1 MDALSLK
8 ICDIQGRLFE
18 LSTKKG
24 LDSHVFVSHFM
35 KSKLA
40 ENMDATFNH
49 MQWAGEEYLL
59 EALID
64 EVGNDV
70 LVANETFD
78 EEVMYWIGYIY
89 RYWHFYTGE
98 SSKKIV
104 KQANINTMRMSYNIF
119 HTFDPALAVDELKEL
134 YMQKR

>member
-1 MDALSLK
+1 
-8 ICDIQGRLFE
+8 
-18 LSTKKG
+18 
-24 LDSHVFVSHFM
+24 
-35 KSKLA
+35 
-40 ENMDATFNH
+40 

-59 EALID
+59 EALIE

-104 KQANINTMRMSYNIF
+104 KQANINTMRMNYNIF